1 VALAAGE
8 LHEECFDLSPP
19 QQSSYSSRSAP
30 NRNDRCRNTL
40 DLSTGRREMSH
51 ARLTLIIALLLAPG
65 VQPAAAQSYPS
76 RPVRLITP
84 SSPGSGVDIVAR
96 IVGQKLS
103 ENLKQQVVIDNR
115 AGAGANLGAEIAA
128 KAAPDGYTLF
138 MGTPAHAINPGLYR
152 RLNYDIVRDFAPI
165 SLVTTGQ
172 YVLVVH
178 PSVPAKIVKD
188 LIALAKAR
196 PGQLNYAS
204 AGNGNATHLA
214 AELFKSLTGVN
225 IVHVPYKG
233 SGPALTDLIG
243 GQVHLMFSNLTAGL
257 PHIKSG
263 KLRALAVTGARR
275 SPTAPDI
282 PTVTE
287 SGVPGYTV
295 TSWYGV
301 LAPAATSQEI
311 VNRLNGEIVKVMRLP
326 DMKGRLAAEGAEP
339 TSSTPAEF
347 AAFIK
352 TEIAKWGK
360 VVKEAGISAD

>member
-1 VALAAGE
+1 MSYYKIALSRLALLGVFLSCPVLAAG
-8 LHEECFDLSPP
+8 
-19 QQSSYSSRSAP
+19 
-30 NRNDRCRNTL
+30 
-40 DLSTGRREMSH
+40 
-51 ARLTLIIALLLAPG
+51 
-65 VQPAAAQSYPS
+65 AQSYPV
-76 RPVRLITP
+76 RPVRLIAP

-103 ENLKQQVVIDNR
+103 ENLKQQVVIENR

-128 KAAPDGYTLF
+128 KATPDGYTLF
-138 MGTPAHAINPGLYR
+138 MGTPAHAINTSLYR
-152 RLNYDIVRDFAPI
+152 RLNYDIVKDFIPI

-178 PSVPAKIVKD
+178 PSLPAKNVKE

-214 AELFKSLTGVN
+214 GELFKSLTKLN

-233 SGPALTDLIG
+233 TGPALTDLIG
-243 GQVHLMFSNLTAGL
+243 GQVQFMFANLTAGL

-263 KLRALAVTGARR
+263 KLRALAVTGAAR
-275 SPTAPDI
+275 SSAAPDI
-282 PTVTE
+282 PTVIE

-311 VNRLNGEIVKVMRLP
+311 INRLNGEIARVMRSP
-326 DMKGRLAAEGAEP
+326 DMKDRLAGEGAEP

-360 VVKEAGISAD
+360 VVREAGISAD

>member
-1 VALAAGE
+1 MERV
-8 LHEECFDLSPP
+8 
-19 QQSSYSSRSAP
+19 
-30 NRNDRCRNTL
+30 TL
-40 DLSTGRREMSH
+40 PR
-51 ARLTLIIALLLAPG
+51 IFALLLFG
-65 VQPAAAQSYPS
+65 VQVAAAQSYPS
-76 RPVRLITP
+76 RPVRLIAP

-128 KAAPDGYTLF
+128 RAAPDGYTLF
-138 MGTPAHAINPGLYR
+138 MGTPAHAINTSLYR
-152 RLNYDIVRDFAPI
+152 RLNYDIVKDFSPI

-172 YVLVVH
+172 YVLVAH
-178 PSVPAKIVKD
+178 PSLPVRNVKE
-188 LIALAKAR
+188 LIALARAR
-196 PGQLNYAS
+196 PGQLNFAS

-214 AELFKSLTGVN
+214 GELFKSLARLN

-233 SGPALTDLIG
+233 TGPALTDLIG
-243 GQVHLMFSNLTAGL
+243 GQVQIMFANLTAGL

-263 KLRALAVTGARR
+263 KLRALAVTGATR
-275 SPTAPDI
+275 SSAAPAI
-282 PTVTE
+282 PTMIE

-311 VNRLNGEIVKVMRLP
+311 INRLNGEIARVMRSP
-326 DMKGRLAAEGAEP
+326 DMKDRLAGEGAEP

-352 TEIAKWGK
+352 TEVAKWGK
-360 VVKEAGISAD
+360 VVKEAGISVQ

>member
-1 VALAAGE
+1 MFHAYLVRILALALMLGA
-8 LHEECFDLSPP
+8 
-19 QQSSYSSRSAP
+19 QSA
-30 NRNDRCRNTL
+30 
-40 DLSTGRREMSH
+40 
-51 ARLTLIIALLLAPG
+51 
-65 VQPAAAQSYPS
+65 VAQSYPS
-76 RPVRLITP
+76 RPIRLIAP

-138 MGTPAHAINPGLYR
+138 MGTPAHAINTSLYR
-152 RLNYDIVRDFAPI
+152 RLNYDIVKDFAPI
-165 SLVTTGQ
+165 SLVTSGQ

-178 PSVPAKIVKD
+178 PSLPARNVKE
-188 LIALAKAR
+188 LIALARAR

-214 AELFKSLTGVN
+214 AELFKSLTKLN
-225 IVHVPYKG
+225 AVHVPYKG
-233 SGPALTDLIG
+233 TGPALTDLIG
-243 GQVHLMFSNLTAGL
+243 GQVQFMFANLTAGL

-263 KLRALAVTGARR
+263 KLHALAVTGAAR
-275 SPTAPDI
+275 SPAAPDI
-282 PTVTE
+282 PTMIE

-301 LAPAATSQEI
+301 LAPAGTSQEI
-311 VNRLNGEIVKVMRLP
+311 INRLNSEIARVMRSP
-326 DMKGRLAAEGAEP
+326 DMKDRLAGEGAEP
-339 TSSTPAEF
+339 VSSTPAEF

-360 VVKEAGISAD
+360 VIRGAGISIE